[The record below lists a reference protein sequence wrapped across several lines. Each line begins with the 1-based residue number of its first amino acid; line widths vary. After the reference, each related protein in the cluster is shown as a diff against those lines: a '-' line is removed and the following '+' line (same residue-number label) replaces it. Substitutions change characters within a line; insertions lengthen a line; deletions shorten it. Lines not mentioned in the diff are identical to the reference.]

1 MRAAEPR
8 KWQAYAEEKLYGPS
22 EDEGASTAP
31 AEEEEEVK
39 VKGPGTLR
47 GREATLKLNLGA
59 KGLGRKSL
67 RIGTKGMGKPK
78 TGKYREYRS
87 GRTSRGY
94 G

>member
-1 MRAAEPR
+1 MNI
-8 KWQAYAEEKLYGPS
+8 
-22 EDEGASTAP
+22 
-31 AEEEEEVK
+31 
-39 VKGPGTLR
+39 
-47 GREATLKLNLGA
+47 KLNLGA

-78 TGKYREYRS
+78 TGKYKTYLS